1 MKPAKV
7 PVSGLLGAA
16 WIFILLAACA
26 REETP
31 AVSFSPKPPPPA
43 TVAQASPAQASP
55 PQALPEAKSSPLYT
69 YDPKGR
75 RDPFQPLIVASPS
88 KEKGGLNVSEL
99 KLVGVILKGRVY
111 YALLEAP
118 NGLGYIVQIGDVVG
132 DGAKVVRITKDSVAF
147 EVKEHQQ
154 QARVVEHKLKKEE

>member
-1 MKPAKV
+1 V

-26 REETP
+26 REENP
-31 AVSFSPKPPPPA
+31 AVPFSPKSPPPA
-43 TVAQASPAQASP
+43 TVAQASP
-55 PQALPEAKSSPLYT
+55 PQALPEAKPPPLYT
-69 YDPKGR
+69 YDPEGR

-88 KEKGGLNVSEL
+88 KDKGGLNVSEL

-118 NGLGYIVQIGDVVG
+118 NGLGYIVQIGDVIG
-132 DGAKVVRITKDSVAF
+132 NDAKVVRITKDSVAF
-147 EVKEHQQ
+147 EVKERRQ
-154 QARVVEHKLKKEE
+154 QARVIEHTLKKEE